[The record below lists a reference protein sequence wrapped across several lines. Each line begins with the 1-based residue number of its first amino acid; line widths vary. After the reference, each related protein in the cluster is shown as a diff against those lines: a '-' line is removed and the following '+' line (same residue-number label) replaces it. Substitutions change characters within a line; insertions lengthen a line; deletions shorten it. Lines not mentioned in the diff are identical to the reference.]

1 MSDLAVIRAALCAL
15 MAGVPD
21 VGHVHAYERYAREE
35 AKFKELYVYT
45 PATGHKQVR
54 GWHVRRAVTQE
65 RSLGVGR
72 TLVKH
77 TWRVRG
83 YMALSDA
90 DASELVFDALIEALR
105 DALRADPGLGGLCQ
119 QNPADDGDDGLQV
132 VDSSPALFC
141 GVLCHTAT
149 LELSTWSYL

>member
-1 MSDLAVIRAALCAL
+1 MSSLAEIRTALCAL
-15 MAGVPD
+15 LASVPD
-21 VGHVHAYERYAREE
+21 IGHVYAFERYAREE
-35 AKFKELYVYT
+35 AKFRELYID
-45 PATGHKQVR
+45 HNNQLR
-54 GWHVRRAVTQE
+54 GWHVRRAATQE
-65 RSLGVGR
+65 RTLGIGR

-83 YMALSDA
+83 YMALNDTL
-90 DASELVFDALIEALR
+90 ASELVFDTLIEALR
-105 DALRADPGLGGLCQ
+105 DVVRADPGLGGLCQ

-132 VDSSPALFC
+132 IDSSPALFC